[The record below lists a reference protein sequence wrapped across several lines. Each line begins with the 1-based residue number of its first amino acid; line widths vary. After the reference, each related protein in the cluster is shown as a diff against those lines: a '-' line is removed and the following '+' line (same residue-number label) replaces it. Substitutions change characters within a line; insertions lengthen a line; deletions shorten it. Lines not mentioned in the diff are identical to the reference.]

1 MKMKILRNALWVG
14 FSLTELNQ
22 REIGKLLP
30 DFLQL
35 APVSPLAG
43 MTPEPMLLFNAY
55 RVQSRW
61 MNGVRLDVQT
71 FAVDSVTGTHHLV
84 ILDVMTDTPQWDP
97 KNGLAPPNAV
107 SSFDRSGRQ
116 VELSDA
122 TSGETLFAFNA
133 NSSPG
138 VESAIDFSFCVEA
151 NRKCFFSDC
160 PIAFRMHFDEEE
172 VMHNVDKIQHFK
184 VAQSACRRLQLSEVG
199 PPRIAFLHPQP
210 MLFDVDLLNTLFT

>member
-1 MKMKILRNALWVG
+1 MQMKILRNALWVG

-84 ILDVMTDTPQWDP
+84 ILDVVTDTPQWDP

-107 SSFDRSGRQ
+107 SSFDRTGRQ

-138 VESAIDFSFCVEA
+138 LEV
-151 NRKCFFSDC
+151 
-160 PIAFRMHFDEEE
+160 PISLLCGATGNASWLTTQMHFDEEE
-172 VMHNVDKIQHFK
+172 VMHNVHQIQTLSGTIGM
-184 VAQSACRRLQLSEVG
+184 SASAPLKVG
-199 PPRIAFLHPQP
+199 PHAFLHPQP
-210 MLFDVDLLNTLFT
+210 MLST